1 MVTEGRFEQV
11 DIVDGTEGEESIVV
25 DYAKLSRVIES
36 LLFVAGEPAP
46 IERLASA
53 LDVTQEDVEQGL
65 LMLAAS
71 LQDRGIRLQR
81 HHDAVQL
88 VTMPEAADVIEV
100 YLGLDLTTKLS
111 RAALETLAIIAYRQP
126 ITRPQIEAIRGV
138 SSDGVIRT
146 LLHRG
151 LVQELGR
158 LETPGRPMLFG
169 TTPDFLNYFGIS
181 SLEELPPLEDE
192 DVAALTER
200 IEMMGATEEEEE
212 EEETEKQQ
220 RCFDNDVQGRLSKVQ
235 GQSERCWMMSPTLD
249 LGLRTTF
256 IFIGIGGPPPVAP
269 ALKINIGVVCKR
281 VLTTTLAEF
290 VNDVKRKA

>member
-1 MVTEGRFEQV
+1 MEDFGKDGFEGVGMSEEA
-11 DIVDGTEGEESIVV
+11 IVF
-25 DYAKLSRVIES
+25 DYAKLSNLLES

-46 IERLASA
+46 VERLASA
-53 LDVTQEDVEQGL
+53 LDVTLEDVEKGL
-65 LMLAAS
+65 LLLAED
-71 LQDRGIRLQR
+71 LRERGIRLQR
-81 HHDAVQL
+81 HHDSVQL

-151 LVQELGR
+151 LIQEIGR
-158 LETPGRPMLFG
+158 METPGRPMLFG

-181 SLEELPPLEDE
+181 SLQDLPPLDED

-200 IEMMGATEEEEE
+200 IEMMGEEKE
-212 EEETEKQQ
+212 
-220 RCFDNDVQGRLSKVQ
+220 
-235 GQSERCWMMSPTLD
+235 
-249 LGLRTTF
+249 
-256 IFIGIGGPPPVAP
+256 
-269 ALKINIGVVCKR
+269 AL
-281 VLTTTLAEF
+281 
-290 VNDVKRKA
+290 

>member
-1 MVTEGRFEQV
+1 MTDADAITPQDPQDRP
-11 DIVDGTEGEESIVV
+11 DAARPEEATATASHAEEAQAEAAAAPALHP
-25 DYAKLSRVIES
+25 DYAQLARLLES

-53 LDVTQEDVEQGL
+53 LAQSPEDIELALLLLAETLQE
-65 LMLAAS
+65 
-71 LQDRGIRLQR
+71 RGIRLQR

-88 VTMPEAADVIEV
+88 VTMPEAADVIEI

-151 LVQELGR
+151 LVQEQGR
-158 LETPGRPMLFG
+158 LETAGRPMLFG
-169 TTPDFLNYFGIS
+169 TTPDFLNYFAIS
-181 SLEELPPLEDE
+181 SLDDLPPLEEE

-200 IEMMGATEEEEE
+200 IELMGEE
-212 EEETEKQQ
+212 
-220 RCFDNDVQGRLSKVQ
+220 
-235 GQSERCWMMSPTLD
+235 SEQ
-249 LGLRTTF
+249 
-256 IFIGIGGPPPVAP
+256 
-269 ALKINIGVVCKR
+269 
-281 VLTTTLAEF
+281 
-290 VNDVKRKA
+290 

>member
-1 MVTEGRFEQV
+1 MAENDIQTSTTATDATEPLEATQAPPEAEGRDEPTDPQP
-11 DIVDGTEGEESIVV
+11 DDAEL
-25 DYAKLSRVIES
+25 AKYLES

-53 LDVTQEDVEQGL
+53 LGLPPEAIEQGL
-65 LMLAAS
+65 ARLAMQ

-81 HHDAVQL
+81 HHDTVQL

-151 LVQELGR
+151 LIQEVGR
-158 LETPGRPMLFG
+158 LDTAGRPMLFG

-181 SLEELPPLEDE
+181 SLDELPPLDEEDIE
-192 DVAALTER
+192 AITER
-200 IEMMGATEEEEE
+200 IEMMERSD
-212 EEETEKQQ
+212 EKE
-220 RCFDNDVQGRLSKVQ
+220 D
-235 GQSERCWMMSPTLD
+235 
-249 LGLRTTF
+249 
-256 IFIGIGGPPPVAP
+256 
-269 ALKINIGVVCKR
+269 
-281 VLTTTLAEF
+281 
-290 VNDVKRKA
+290 

>member
-1 MVTEGRFEQV
+1 MPDADAETPQEEQPQPDTSETQEV
-11 DIVDGTEGEESIVV
+11 EVSSELSESTDRDGVGEEEAAIAI
-25 DYAKLSRVIES
+25 DYAHLAQMLES

-53 LDVTQEDVEQGL
+53 LEVSEEDIELGL
-65 LMLAAS
+65 LMLADM

-81 HHDAVQL
+81 HHDRVQL

-111 RAALETLAIIAYRQP
+111 RAAMETLAIIAYRQP

-151 LVQELGR
+151 LVQEIGR
-158 LETPGRPMLFG
+158 LETAGRPVLFG

-181 SLEELPPLEDE
+181 SLDELPPLEDE
-192 DVAALTER
+192 DMDALTER
-200 IEMMGATEEEEE
+200 IEMMGVEVEEEEE
-212 EEETEKQQ
+212 EEQDRSQ
-220 RCFDNDVQGRLSKVQ
+220 
-235 GQSERCWMMSPTLD
+235 
-249 LGLRTTF
+249 
-256 IFIGIGGPPPVAP
+256 
-269 ALKINIGVVCKR
+269 
-281 VLTTTLAEF
+281 
-290 VNDVKRKA
+290 

>member
-1 MVTEGRFEQV
+1 MTENPNQPSTPPINATESPDAPPTIDENDAPIEQ
-11 DIVDGTEGEESIVV
+11 DEERTSSFSDVAELAI
-25 DYAKLSRVIES
+25 YLES

-53 LDVTQEDVEQGL
+53 LGQTTEAIEQGL
-65 LMLAAS
+65 AHLAIQ
-71 LQDRGIRLQR
+71 LQNRGIRLQR
-81 HHDAVQL
+81 HHDTVQL

-151 LVQELGR
+151 LIQEVGR
-158 LETPGRPMLFG
+158 LDTAGRPMLFG

-181 SLEELPPLEDE
+181 SLDDLPPLDDE
-192 DVAALTER
+192 DIDAITER
-200 IEMMGATEEEEE
+200 IEMMELSH
-212 EEETEKQQ
+212 EKE
-220 RCFDNDVQGRLSKVQ
+220 D
-235 GQSERCWMMSPTLD
+235 
-249 LGLRTTF
+249 
-256 IFIGIGGPPPVAP
+256 
-269 ALKINIGVVCKR
+269 
-281 VLTTTLAEF
+281 
-290 VNDVKRKA
+290 